1 MEKSKYPILS
11 EKMKKHKK
19 SRDVDSS
26 TILALIFL
34 FFLTL
39 VFFGPTFTAILDG
52 ATKSDIYIV
61 ILILG
66 TMAFLQM
73 MNTFVWKKSREEDEF
88 DLEEVV
94 GKVDNADLWVRN
106 RFLLMNVLA
115 ILAASFGLESI
126 KMNHIIF
133 WGALILG
140 GLIWG
145 FPAGS
150 KENQFS
156 TEEMFDD

>member
-1 MEKSKYPILS
+1 
-11 EKMKKHKK
+11 MKKHKK

-73 MNTFVWKKSREEDEF
+73 MNTFVWKKFREEDELCLLYTS
-88 DLEEVV
+88 DA
-94 GKVDNADLWVRN
+94 AD
-106 RFLLMNVLA
+106 
-115 ILAASFGLESI
+115 E
-126 KMNHIIF
+126 
-133 WGALILG
+133 
-140 GLIWG
+140 
-145 FPAGS
+145 
-150 KENQFS
+150 
-156 TEEMFDD
+156 